1 MTPFSQLGGL
11 EKAAWGG
18 AAARG
23 FGNLV
28 RNGVWKT
35 IGAKSD
41 KAIGAAQRAGQQA
54 PALPRA
60 GSAVSK
66 VMGGKVGKG
75 LMGYGLAGMVG
86 DISGKYDLP
95 GSQLAFNTV
104 MPGFGALFSAPG
116 LITAARMSSQ
126 KNKDL
131 LRDDL
136 FTGARL
142 AGGDLMSLTNAD
154 HRIATSPGMYSAYM
168 KNYQPEL
175 GGIAEQYARGGY
187 KPLSTWGKL
196 KSLFTDSQDLINDK
210 VDHKIHQ
217 ALAGPPRWLGKSASE
232 MEKAAIIG
240 ALGKGLGYLG
250 KALPWATGAVG
261 VGMVGHSALREK
273 PYDVDQVQGRGYAG
287 AQAKMQSKLD
297 NMSAFERLAVRLDP
311 SLLAGRIESSLP
323 GTIGQWE
330 ANTGNKHR
338 PGWLSNFKNS
348 NGKPGA
354 GKYYQVDANGRRHY
368 V

>member
-1 MTPFSQLGGL
+1 M
-11 EKAAWGG
+11 EKAAWRS

-23 FGNLV
+23 FGRLV
-28 RNGVWKT
+28 NNGVWKT
-35 IGAKSD
+35 LGSKSNAALD
-41 KAIGAAQRAGQQA
+41 AAQMAGRQA
-54 PALPRA
+54 PALARA
-60 GSAVSK
+60 GSAASR

-75 LMGYGLAGMVG
+75 LMGYGLAGMGG

-136 FTGARL
+136 FEGARA
-142 AGGDLMSLTNAD
+142 AGGDLISMTNAD
-154 HRIATSPGMYSAYM
+154 HRFATSPGLYSQYM
-168 KNYQPEL
+168 RQQ
-175 GGIAEQYARGGY
+175 GMGDMADQYASGNY

-196 KSLFTDSQDLINDK
+196 KSLFTDSQDLINDRI
-210 VDHKIHQ
+210 DHKIHQ
-217 ALAGPPRWLGKSASE
+217 AISGPPKPPWMRKSGSAVEKKAYASV
-232 MEKAAIIG
+232 IG
-240 ALGKGLGYLG
+240 RGLKSLG
-250 KALPWATGAVG
+250 KALPWAGGAVG

-338 PGWLSNFKNS
+338 PGWLSNFTNS